1 MGDGKS
7 TTTTKKPA
15 GRRRRDVGD
24 THSTTGA
31 TATATKTTTTK
42 TGNSKTTNTGKTG
55 ASKGTTTS
63 GNFTGS
69 TTASGNN
76 TNCPVGFLCI
86 DVKGE
91 GQCQACPKQCPKTC
105 FIKNNKPTCPVTTT
119 TKKPAKP
126 AHGNGPVVKCSIAFL
141 ALLLM
146 VLF

>member
-1 MGDGKS
+1 MGMGNPRQQPSSTPSKGPTKS
-7 TTTTKKPA
+7 TAGSTTKP
-15 GRRRRDVGD
+15 G
-24 THSTTGA
+24 
-31 TATATKTTTTK
+31 
-42 TGNSKTTNTGKTG
+42 
-55 ASKGTTTS
+55 KGTTTQ
-63 GNFTGS
+63 FTGS

-86 DVKGE
+86 DVKGK

-119 TKKPAKP
+119 TKKPAKTTSKKPNKP

-141 ALLLM
+141 ASLLM